1 MLMSELCENYSD
13 GRGVSNKTKCF
24 SAGNVFFLF
33 FFSASFPTLLQLLS
47 SNLISLKENAT
58 IAQLY

>member
-1 MLMSELCENYSD
+1 MSELCENYSD

-24 SAGNVFFLF
+24 SAGNVFFF
-33 FFSASFPTLLQLLS
+33 IIIFSASFPTLLQLLS